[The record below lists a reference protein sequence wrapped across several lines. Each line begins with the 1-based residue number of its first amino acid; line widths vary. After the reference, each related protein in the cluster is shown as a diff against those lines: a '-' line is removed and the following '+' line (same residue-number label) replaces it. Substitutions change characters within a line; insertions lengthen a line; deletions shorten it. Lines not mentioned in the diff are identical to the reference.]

1 MSRKSEIIPIDRRQG
16 HTLDFEFVPRANNHD
31 EIFVVVDGR
40 RIASRGQ
47 PGTPEAGIW
56 VSIVPGY
63 TVLDKNDGEDIVV
76 YFDGKVYIQGVGDVI
91 KAFALKL
98 DPATNTMML
107 DETPVSQGTSVSGFP
122 GEVQSVSANG
132 TTNGIV
138 WEAQVDGFA
147 TGSPAIL
154 RAYDANDLVAVVN
167 TSPNVGARMVPSN
180 GVAMRF
186 RHWSR
191 SPSWLTKNAR
201 LPVLWTLAG
210 QA

>member
-76 YFDGKVYIQGVGDVI
+76 YFDGK
-91 KAFALKL
+91 
-98 DPATNTMML
+98 
-107 DETPVSQGTSVSGFP
+107 
-122 GEVQSVSANG
+122 
-132 TTNGIV
+132 
-138 WEAQVDGFA
+138 
-147 TGSPAIL
+147 
-154 RAYDANDLVAVVN
+154 DL
-167 TSPNVGARMVPSN
+167 
-180 GVAMRF
+180 
-186 RHWSR
+186 
-191 SPSWLTKNAR
+191 
-201 LPVLWTLAG
+201 
-210 QA
+210 Q